1 MLVFSPASLPRLFDT
16 LITNFRPS
24 VRNSEPANALYML
37 ARFACLAC
45 DHTWVE
51 ELVMGAT
58 DAIED
63 VAFVCRRFLLHFNS
77 ANAFERRTLTIS
89 HIQYSGSTIARYGC
103 TSCAVTHP
111 YPRLASSW
119 DPSM

>member
-1 MLVFSPASLPRLFDT
+1 MLVFSPASLPRLFDS
-16 LITNFRPS
+16 LITGFRPTI
-24 VRNSEPANALYML
+24 RNSEPANALYML

-63 VAFVCRRFLLHFNS
+63 VAFVCGRVRF
-77 ANAFERRTLTIS
+77 AFQI
-89 HIQYSGSTIARYGC
+89 
-103 TSCAVTHP
+103 
-111 YPRLASSW
+111 
-119 DPSM
+119 D